1 MEKHRRSI
9 LQIDDDSV
17 DAMMVKQVFKKIE
30 MPFELIQA
38 SDGQE
43 ALDMLKGENG
53 KEKPDPLPSIILLDV
68 NMPRMNGHEFLDALR
83 ADPNLRSILVYMMT
97 TSSSDKDIR
106 SAYEMNIAG
115 YLTKPVD
122 LDQVMNTFKT
132 LKNYWEVISFPP
144 PNH

>member
-1 MEKHRRSI
+1 MDRHKLSI

-17 DAMMVKQVFKKIE
+17 DAMMVKQVFKKLE

-38 SDGQE
+38 SDGQD

-53 KEKPDPLPSIILLDV
+53 KEKPEPLPSIILLDV

-83 ADPNLRSILVYMMT
+83 ADDNLRTILVYMMT
-97 TSSSDKDIR
+97 TSSSDTDIR
-106 SAYEMNIAG
+106 SAYQKNIAG

-122 LDQVMNTFKT
+122 LNDVMSTFET
-132 LKNYWEVISFPP
+132 LKKYWEIIKLPP
-144 PNH
+144 TN